1 MRNVSPTNG
10 GAPLQ
15 ARLRLDDNGRA
26 QSFGNG
32 SPMKPSFAQL
42 RRILYVTVCAT
53 MLCGS
58 AFAQDPAATDLVA
71 AQQAVDRADRADADQ
86 YAPDTMAMAR
96 QQLEQAQRAA
106 QDRRERKQAPVL
118 AQRAVADADLA
129 RAQSEE
135 AVAQAQLAQRKAEVE
150 QLQRQLASGENR

>member
-1 MRNVSPTNG
+1 
-10 GAPLQ
+10 
-15 ARLRLDDNGRA
+15 
-26 QSFGNG
+26 
-32 SPMKPSFAQL
+32 MKPSFAQL

-58 AFAQDPAATDLVA
+58 AFAQDPAAADLVA
-71 AQQAVDRADRADADQ
+71 AQQAVERADRADADQ

-106 QDRRERKQAPVL
+106 QDRRERKLAPVL